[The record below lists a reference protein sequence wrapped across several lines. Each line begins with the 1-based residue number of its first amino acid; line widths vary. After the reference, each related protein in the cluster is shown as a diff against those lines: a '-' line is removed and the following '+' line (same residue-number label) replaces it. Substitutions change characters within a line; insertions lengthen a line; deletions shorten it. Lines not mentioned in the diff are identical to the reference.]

1 MDPTDNY
8 SWRLSWAL
16 LGEIHA
22 RRGEFRTADSLFHK
36 VVTFGDGLFKGFFRD
51 ESFFRYGKYLLAQ
64 KRYAE
69 AEAQFREIGRILPK
83 SYFYGYGMAL
93 LAARRDQPAEALDWL
108 ERALDNFWPD
118 AEAVRTEPLF
128 KKIRK
133 TKRFKAM
140 MAKHFPAE

>member
-22 RRGEFRTADSLFHK
+22 RRGEFQIADSLFHK
-36 VVTFGDGLFKGFFRD
+36 VVSFGDGLFKGFFRD